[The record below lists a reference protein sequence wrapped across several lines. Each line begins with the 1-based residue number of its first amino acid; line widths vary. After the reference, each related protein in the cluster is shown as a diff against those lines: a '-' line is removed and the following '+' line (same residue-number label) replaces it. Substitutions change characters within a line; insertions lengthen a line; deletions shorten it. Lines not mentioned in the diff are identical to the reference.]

1 MGTDSTLVRRLKAAR
16 KAAGISQKNLGILA
30 GIDEF
35 VASARINQYER
46 GKHEP
51 DQATVARL
59 AAVLKV
65 PVSFLYEPDDDVAA
79 LIRIGGSLPKTR
91 LRALVKRLE
100 KEAAQS

>member
-1 MGTDSTLVRRLKAAR
+1 MGTGSPLARRLREAR
-16 KAAGISQKNLGILA
+16 KTLGVSQKTLGILA

-51 DQATVARL
+51 DHSTASRL

-65 PVSFLYEPDDDVAA
+65 PVSFLYEPDDA
-79 LIRIGGSLPKTR
+79 LAELIQLGGAMSRTKLLSAIRKLSK
-91 LRALVKRLE
+91 K
-100 KEAAQS
+100 SS